1 MTRRI
6 LELSL
11 DDASTKP
18 LQTECVETLDQFLAG
33 ETSLEKVKEISNQN
47 LDVMH
52 SIDHRK
58 SFCDALTRESHWA
71 SNVMINE
78 CCSTEFYQRGW
89 IYSPGKQKVDVVQVC
104 KEIQWIKSLV
114 ESGPER
120 DSADS
125 EIRKRARGAGRK
137 VSFQELGFRVALA
150 QQFAERFSSL
160 EGACQ
165 EE

>member
-1 MTRRI
+1 M
-6 LELSL
+6 
-11 DDASTKP
+11 
-18 LQTECVETLDQFLAG
+18 
-33 ETSLEKVKEISNQN
+33 
-47 LDVMH
+47 
-52 SIDHRK
+52 
-58 SFCDALTRESHWA
+58 
-71 SNVMINE
+71 
-78 CCSTEFYQRGW
+78 
-89 IYSPGKQKVDVVQVC
+89 DVVQVC